1 MGSILN
7 REKIDPT
14 KVRFTGAS
22 GETKAQAIKKSMNP
36 LQKFMKMGDKLAKDF
51 FVVETVLK
59 PVAIENNDHAAGS
72 GYSFGPDPSMANVF
86 QLLTTQ
92 AYRGY
97 VQGDK
102 ERADRLAE
110 EANKLVYQ
118 RGEAKKQRDAN
129 EVAEDQSKEI
139 QRRFKKLEEHI
150 EQNAAKYNYG
160 ADELKAAL
168 ERLRE
173 HVQNP
178 GPRGLGKYTR
188 PPHNANE
195 AQTARGL
202 LHSLIH
208 AVTDPRFE
216 QLYGRPI
223 EGVVLAHRKDFYTPR
238 AIEDVRVRDPNTF
251 GMGTYGSA
259 IQSVLERF
267 ELAGANVDRDR
278 IFEMKNVKNPS
289 GPSASLN
296 RPVQGVI
303 DLSKGSLGR
312 KIAEGKF
319 TFRAKGGYIDLRRK
333 AS

>member
-1 MGSILN
+1 M
-7 REKIDPT
+7 
-14 KVRFTGAS
+14 
-22 GETKAQAIKKSMNP
+22 
-36 LQKFMKMGDKLAKDF
+36 
-51 FVVETVLK
+51 
-59 PVAIENNDHAAGS
+59 
-72 GYSFGPDPSMANVF
+72 
-86 QLLTTQ
+86 
-92 AYRGY
+92 
-97 VQGDK
+97 
-102 ERADRLAE
+102 
-110 EANKLVYQ
+110 
-118 RGEAKKQRDAN
+118 
-129 EVAEDQSKEI
+129 
-139 QRRFKKLEEHI
+139 
-150 EQNAAKYNYG
+150 
-160 ADELKAAL
+160 
-168 ERLRE
+168 
-173 HVQNP
+173 
-178 GPRGLGKYTR
+178 GKYTR

-238 AIEDVRVRDPNTF
+238 AIEDSRIRDPNTF

-278 IFEMKNVKNPS
+278 IFEMKNVKNPN
-289 GPSASLN
+289 GPTASLT